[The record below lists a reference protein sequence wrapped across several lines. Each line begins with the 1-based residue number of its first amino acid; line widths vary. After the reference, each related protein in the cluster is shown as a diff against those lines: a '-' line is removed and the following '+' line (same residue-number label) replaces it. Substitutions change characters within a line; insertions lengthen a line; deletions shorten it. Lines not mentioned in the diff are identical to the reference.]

1 MIRYRDQYVH
11 RFKNKLYVTSSQTPP
26 PIPPINILY
35 ILLGCEYRSVFLH
48 AYNCIDNECHPAIDY
63 SYLLHLLAQPTYNC

>member
-1 MIRYRDQYVH
+1 MFTGSEI
-11 RFKNKLYVTSSQTPP
+11 NCMSQVLRPPP